1 MIVMLLI
8 AALVLTVAVV
18 VLAPLFRPD
27 ATEAERVSSA
37 LSVEQD
43 LSTRHAMA
51 LAALRDLEDDRQ
63 TGKIGDADYAELRA
77 RLETRAVELM
87 KSLDGLAAQRRQDPV

>member
-1 MIVMLLI
+1 MIVAFAV
-8 AALVLTVAVV
+8 AALALIVTVV

-27 ATEAERVSSA
+27 AQAAERVSNA
-37 LSVEQD
+37 LSAEQD

-63 TGKIGDADYAELRA
+63 TGKIGDADYTQLRA
-77 RLETRAVELM
+77 KLEARAVLLM
-87 KSLDGLAAQRRQDPV
+87 KSLDGLAETGR

>member
-1 MIVMLLI
+1 MIANLI
-8 AALVLTVAVV
+8 VAALALIVAAV

-27 ATEAERVSSA
+27 ALQAERTSNA
-37 LSVEQD
+37 LSAEQD

-63 TGKIGDADYAELRA
+63 TGKIGDADYAQMRA
-77 RLETRAVELM
+77 RLEARAVELM
-87 KSLDGLAAQRRQDPV
+87 KSLDGLAAARR